1 MNTTVSSAPNHLNMK
16 HKQCQIIYQTRE
28 TVLHRDIQTPRR
40 ELKIRRPAFLT
51 YMYML
56 KRNLGKE
63 KLSCYPQILSLFP
76 VKSWRRTCDRGLNS
90 EPNQMHSKYG
100 DANKYWYL
108 LETSPEEN
116 RTVTFICWT
125 HPTSERLRTM
135 DDPSSHVIT
144 PAKITHPTLVVHEIS
159 FLSVLLWN
167 KKTAKSTR
175 NFCGIVSLHVCDKSV
190 KSCQR
195 LGLLDTFWVCT
206 LVNCISTSKQTYNCY
221 TYLLLSICPVT
232 VPLSALIAM

>member
-1 MNTTVSSAPNHLNMK
+1 MLIKTRYSNLLYGYGFFVLSSWIINEFEKNHSTLG
-16 HKQCQIIYQTRE
+16 
-28 TVLHRDIQTPRR
+28 LHI
-40 ELKIRRPAFLT
+40 
-51 YMYML
+51 YML
-56 KRNLGKE
+56 RGNLGKE

-167 KKTAKSTR
+167 KKKTGKVNKTFLWYSLTAR
-175 NFCGIVSLHVCDKSV
+175 M
-190 KSCQR
+190 R
-195 LGLLDTFWVCT
+195 
-206 LVNCISTSKQTYNCY
+206 
-221 TYLLLSICPVT
+221 
-232 VPLSALIAM
+232 